1 VTDGLRKDLDAA
13 SRALESINY
22 QYLMLCGACEHGADC
37 RHLAYTRAATLE
49 LAGAL
54 GRLRT
59 RLGWDYDTGQ
69 WATNREE

>member
-1 VTDGLRKDLDAA
+1 
-13 SRALESINY
+13 
-22 QYLMLCGACEHGADC
+22 LMLCGACEHGADC

-59 RLGWDYDTGQ
+59 RLGWDYDRGEWTD
-69 WATNREE
+69 ADSHE